1 LSLRYCSLASG
12 SSGNCHFLS
21 SGKTR
26 VLVDAGC
33 SMRYIRSAL
42 SQIDEAPEDIQA
54 VFISHEHRDH
64 VIGLGPLARKYG
76 FMLMM
81 HRATY
86 QAVGDKLENISSNR
100 IHLIEAG
107 SFRFEDLDIEAFTL
121 SHDAENT
128 FGFTFSKGSS
138 RVGIATDLGTVSETV
153 FNKLQACQLISID
166 CNYDA
171 EMLEKGPYPEVIKK
185 RIASKTG
192 HLSNQ
197 DTAELVSTLRKIG
210 PIQNVLLA
218 HMSAENNNP
227 ALALKAIQDAIHP
240 PGSRA
245 ERDIVLEVADRAR
258 ISYLHVIR

>member
-1 LSLRYCSLASG
+1 MSLRYCSLASG

-128 FGFTFSKGSS
+128 FGFTFSKDSS

-153 FNKLQACQLISID
+153 FNKLQTCQLISID

-171 EMLEKGPYPEVIKK
+171 EMLENGPYPEVIKK

-197 DTAELVSTLRKIG
+197 DAGNLINALHNANGLLRKVI
-210 PIQNVLLA
+210 LS
-218 HMSAENNNP
+218 HMSHENNNP
-227 ALALKAIQDAIHP
+227 SLALKAVQDIMRQANRQAGKTIL
-240 PGSRA
+240 
-245 ERDIVLEVADRAR
+245 LEVASRNQ
-258 ISYLHVIR
+258 ISNPSFL